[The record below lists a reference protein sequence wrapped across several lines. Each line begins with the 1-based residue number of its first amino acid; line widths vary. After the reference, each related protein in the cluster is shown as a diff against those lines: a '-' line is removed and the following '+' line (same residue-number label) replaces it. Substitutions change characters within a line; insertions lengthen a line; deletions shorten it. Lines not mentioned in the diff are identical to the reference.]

1 MNRADPDAITEY
13 GDALT
18 TDWRNQLMARVLIAD
33 DHTLIADA
41 FQKLLEPAYAVI
53 GTVSDGRALIV
64 AARDLRPDVIVLDIA
79 MPLLNGLDAARA
91 IKKMDPSIKLVFVT
105 VTEDADIAA
114 EAFRAGG
121 SAYVLKRSAG
131 AELMTAMDEVLHHRS
146 YMTPLVTDGVVQSLM
161 RSRVDAKA
169 RTLTT
174 RQCEVLQLL
183 AEGKSMKEAA
193 DILQISTATIAFHK
207 YRIME
212 QLRIKTSAELIRFAV
227 HHHLV
232 S

>member
-1 MNRADPDAITEY
+1 
-13 GDALT
+13 
-18 TDWRNQLMARVLIAD
+18 MARVLIAD
-33 DHTLIADA
+33 DHTLIAEA
-41 FQKLLEPAYAVI
+41 FQKLLEPACDVV
-53 GTVSDGRALIV
+53 GTVTDGRALIA
-64 AARDLRPDVIVLDIA
+64 AARDLRPDVIVLDMA
-79 MPLLNGLDAARA
+79 MPLLNGLDAARF

-105 VTEDADIAA
+105 VTEDPDIAA

-131 AELMTAMDEVLHHRS
+131 AELLTAINEVLKGRS
-146 YMTPLVTDGVVQSLM
+146 YVTPLVTDGVVQSLM
-161 RSRVDAKA
+161 RGKESEDKGRL
-169 RTLTT
+169 LTT

-193 DILQISTATIAFHK
+193 DILQISTATVAFHK

-212 QLRIKTSAELIRFAV
+212 QLHIKTSAELIRFAV

>member
-1 MNRADPDAITEY
+1 
-13 GDALT
+13 
-18 TDWRNQLMARVLIAD
+18 MARVLIAD
-33 DHTLIADA
+33 DHTLIAEA
-41 FQKLLEPAYAVI
+41 FQKLLEPACDVV
-53 GTVSDGRALIV
+53 GTVTDGRALIA
-64 AARDLRPDVIVLDIA
+64 AARDLRPDVIVLDMA
-79 MPLLNGLDAARA
+79 MPLLNGLDAARF

-105 VTEDADIAA
+105 VTEDPDIAA

-131 AELMTAMDEVLHHRS
+131 AELLTAINEVLKGRS
-146 YMTPLVTDGVVQSLM
+146 YVTPLVTDGVVQSLM
-161 RSRVDAKA
+161 RGKESEEKGGRL
-169 RTLTT
+169 LTT

-193 DILQISTATIAFHK
+193 DILQISTATVAFHK

-212 QLRIKTSAELIRFAV
+212 QLHIKTSAELIRFAV

>member
-1 MNRADPDAITEY
+1 
-13 GDALT
+13 
-18 TDWRNQLMARVLIAD
+18 MARVLVAD
-33 DHTLIADA
+33 DHTLIAEA
-41 FQKLLEPAYAVI
+41 FQKLLEPAYTIV
-53 GTVSDGRALIV
+53 GTVSDGRALL
-64 AARDLRPDVIVLDIA
+64 ASARDLRPDVIVLDIA

-105 VTEDADIAA
+105 VTEDPDIAA

-131 AELMTAMDEVLHHRS
+131 AELLTAMHEVLQGRS
-146 YMTPLVTDGVVQSLM
+146 YVTPLVTDGVVQSLM
-161 RSRVDAKA
+161 RGREDEDRA
-169 RTLTT
+169 RPLTT
-174 RQCEVLQLL
+174 RQCEVLQLI

-193 DILQISTATIAFHK
+193 DILQISTATVAFHK
-207 YRIME
+207 YRIMQ
-212 QLRIKTSAELIRFAV
+212 QLHIKTSAELIRFAV

>member
-1 MNRADPDAITEY
+1 
-13 GDALT
+13 
-18 TDWRNQLMARVLIAD
+18 MARVLVAD
-33 DHTLIADA
+33 DHTLIAEA
-41 FQKLLEPAYAVI
+41 FQKLLEPAYTVV
-53 GTVSDGRALIV
+53 GTVSDGRALL
-64 AARDLRPDVIVLDIA
+64 ASARDLRPDVIVLDIA

-105 VTEDADIAA
+105 VTEDPDIAA

-131 AELMTAMDEVLHHRS
+131 AELLTAMHEVLQGRS
-146 YMTPLVTDGVVQSLM
+146 YVTPLVTDGVVQSLM
-161 RSRVDAKA
+161 RGREDDDRA
-169 RTLTT
+169 RPLTT
-174 RQCEVLQLL
+174 RQCEVLQLI

-193 DILQISTATIAFHK
+193 DILQISTATVAFHK
-207 YRIME
+207 YRIMQ
-212 QLRIKTSAELIRFAV
+212 QLHIKTSAELIRFAV

>member
-1 MNRADPDAITEY
+1 
-13 GDALT
+13 
-18 TDWRNQLMARVLIAD
+18 MARVLIAD
-33 DHTLIADA
+33 DHTLIAEA
-41 FQKLLEPAYAVI
+41 FQKLLEPACDVV
-53 GTVSDGRALIV
+53 GTVTDGRALIA
-64 AARDLRPDVIVLDIA
+64 AARDLRPDVIVLDMA
-79 MPLLNGLDAARA
+79 MPLLNGLDAARF
-91 IKKMDPSIKLVFVT
+91 IKKMDPTIKLVFVT
-105 VTEDADIAA
+105 VTEDPDIAA

-131 AELMTAMDEVLHHRS
+131 AELLTAINEVLKGRS
-146 YMTPLVTDGVVQSLM
+146 YVTPLVTDGVVQSLM
-161 RSRVDAKA
+161 RGKESDDKGRV
-169 RTLTT
+169 LTT

-193 DILQISTATIAFHK
+193 DILQISTATVAFHK

-212 QLRIKTSAELIRFAV
+212 QLHIKTSAELIRFAV